1 VKSSVD
7 VTRKLSKLCLAG
19 EGDIIRRLES
29 ITKSHLSQLQ
39 YPLDDFQ
46 YNISNLATDLRDGVR
61 LTRLVEV
68 LSGRD
73 DCSQQLR
80 WPAVGVSQRIHNLS
94 IALTSIQEE
103 GIKLDMDDGEII
115 SASDIERGNREKT
128 LFLLWQLISR
138 WQLPQY
144 LKDIHIKEEI
154 KSLKRII
161 KLRKETL
168 PMVEVFSILEICSEL
183 Y

>member
-1 VKSSVD
+1 MKSSVD

-29 ITKSHLSQLQ
+29 ITKCHLSQLQ

-61 LTRLVEV
+61 LTRLVEI

-73 DCSQQLR
+73 DRSQQLR
-80 WPAVGVSQRIHNLS
+80 WPAVGISQRIHNLS
-94 IALTSIQEE
+94 IALISIQEE
-103 GIKLDMDDGEII
+103 GIKLDMNDGETVR
-115 SASDIERGNREKT
+115 ASDIERGNREKT
-128 LFLLWQLISR
+128 LFLVWQLISR
-138 WQLPQY
+138 WKLPQY
-144 LKDIHIKEEI
+144 LKDIHLNEEM

-161 KLRKETL
+161 KLRNEKL
-168 PMVEVFSILEICSEL
+168 PIVEVFKILEVCSEL